1 VPEINA
7 TNAARNFSELLDAVE
22 HRGEHFTIVRRG
34 KVVAQLE
41 PVAVGRGADIKAL
54 LRLRKVDRGWANELA
69 ATRDLVAVEERS

>member
-1 VPEINA
+1 MTEINA

-41 PVAVGRGADIKAL
+41 PVAIGRGADIKAL
-54 LRLRKVDRGWANELA
+54 LRLRRVDRAW
-69 ATRDLVAVEERS
+69 TSDLVATRELVAIEERS

>member
-1 VPEINA
+1 MPEINA